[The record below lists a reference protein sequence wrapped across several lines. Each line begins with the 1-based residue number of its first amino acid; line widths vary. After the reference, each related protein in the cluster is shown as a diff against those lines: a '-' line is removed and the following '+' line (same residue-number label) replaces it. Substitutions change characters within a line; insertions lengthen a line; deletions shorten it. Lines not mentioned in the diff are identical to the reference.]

1 MRSILI
7 LAATMTSLVFGS
19 IPDRLRD
26 SSHHTKHHKGDN
38 QHRYRHT
45 PSEMKISLNRDR
57 MNELMN
63 DFEEFGV
70 VYWDKTRDERENVI
84 EGLKDAWANT
94 AAKLIFNFGKSVA
107 PVAEEWANIMQYVQ
121 VNPKCD

>member
-7 LAATMTSLVFGS
+7 LAATMISASLAFGYV
-19 IPDRLRD
+19 PERLRET
-26 SSHHTKHHKGDN
+26 SHNKHHKGEN
-38 QHRYRHT
+38 HHTERHI

-57 MNELMN
+57 LNELMS

-70 VYWDKTRDERENVI
+70 VYWDKTRDEREVVI

-107 PVAEEWANIMQYVQ
+107 PVAEEWANIMQYV
-121 VNPKCD
+121 

>member
-7 LAATMTSLVFGS
+7 LAATLISASLAS
-19 IPDRLRD
+19 EYIPDRLRD
-26 SSHHTKHHKGDN
+26 TKHHTKHHRGAKEV
-38 QHRYRHT
+38 HI
-45 PSEMKISLNRDR
+45 PSEVKINLNRDR
-57 MNELMN
+57 VNELMR

-70 VYWDKTRDERENVI
+70 TYWDKTTDEREAVI
-84 EGLKDAWANT
+84 EGLKEAWANT

-121 VNPKCD
+121 VNP

>member
-7 LAATMTSLVFGS
+7 LAATLISASLAS
-19 IPDRLRD
+19 EYIPDRLRD
-26 SSHHTKHHKGDN
+26 TKHHTKHHRGGAEV
-38 QHRYRHT
+38 HI
-45 PSEMKISLNRDR
+45 PSEVKINLNRDR
-57 MNELMN
+57 VNELMR

-70 VYWDKTRDERENVI
+70 TYWDKTTDEREAVI
-84 EGLKDAWANT
+84 EGLKEAWANT

-121 VNPKCD
+121 VNP